1 MDLKQ
6 TLKKSLQSIWIIL
19 KLIIPIYIIAD
30 ILFYYNTLS
39 YVSFLIE
46 PITTIIGLPK
56 EASLS
61 IISGMFLNV
70 YASIAFAAPLD
81 LTIHQW
87 TILAVFVG
95 ICHSLVVESV
105 IMKKIGLT
113 NTYSYVLRFV
123 SGFIVAFIT
132 SIMPSSWFSATL
144 KIDDTFSINEY
155 NSVTELLYNSFLNSI
170 NLSIQVII
178 LITALIFIMDFI
190 KTRKF
195 IKESKKNVSKGFS
208 LTVGIILG
216 ITYGAGILIDEAK
229 SGNMKKEDLFF
240 IGTFLMICH
249 AVIEDTLLFVIFG
262 ADFTMAVVI
271 RTVAAIVISYILLL
285 FYKRNQNSKFL
296 NKYVDSKN
304 KLNIY
309 RKTYFYIKATIPVTS
324 FN

>member
-1 MDLKQ
+1 MNLRQ
-6 TLKKSLQSIWIIL
+6 TIQKSLQSIWIIL

-39 YVSFLIE
+39 YVSFLVE
-46 PITTIIGLPK
+46 PITTAIGLPP
-56 EASLS
+56 EAALS

-70 YASIAFAAPLD
+70 YGAIAFAAPLD

-105 IMKKIGLT
+105 IMKKIGLS
-113 NTYSYVLRFV
+113 NTYSYILRIV
-123 SGFIVAFIT
+123 SGFIVALIT
-132 SIMPSSWFSATL
+132 SFMPSSWFSPTVTTND
-144 KIDDTFSINEY
+144 KFVVEEY
-155 NSVTELLYNSFLNSI
+155 NSLTDLLYNSLLNSLE
-170 NLSIQVII
+170 LSITVIV
-178 LITALIFIMDFI
+178 LITTLIFIMDFI

-208 LTVGIILG
+208 LTIGIILG
-216 ITYGAGILIDEAK
+216 ITYGAGILISEVESGKIKDE
-229 SGNMKKEDLFF
+229 DIFY

-271 RTVAAIVISYILLL
+271 RTISAIIISYILLL
-285 FYKRNQNSKFL
+285 
-296 NKYVDSKN
+296 V
-304 KLNIY
+304 Y
-309 RKTYFYIKATIPVTS
+309 RKYKKYKS
-324 FN
+324 NKKYNSH